1 MVVCLIQESLK
12 GFEQETM
19 NLHWLD
25 LLKCFPI
32 RIAYIALLAHIVIS
46 DSLVETDIDAF
57 TGDA

>member
-1 MVVCLIQESLK
+1 MVLCLKQESVK

-19 NLHWLD
+19 NLHLFD

-32 RIAYIALLAHIVIS
+32 HIAYIALLAHTVIS
-46 DSLVETDIDAF
+46 DSLVETDSDAF